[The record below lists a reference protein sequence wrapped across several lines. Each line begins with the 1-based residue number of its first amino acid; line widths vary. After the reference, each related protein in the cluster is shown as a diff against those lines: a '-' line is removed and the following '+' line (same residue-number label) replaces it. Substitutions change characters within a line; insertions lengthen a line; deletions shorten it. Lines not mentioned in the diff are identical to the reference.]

1 MNRKSKALKAL
12 LALAIVIALCMF
24 FARTVQTITTPK
36 VQRISAT
43 KGKLEQKISLTGE
56 LYFQKTESM
65 KLEGA
70 KKLAMTVEQVNVR
83 PGHYVSKG
91 DVIFTAF
98 APEYESK
105 MEELRTKR
113 DDKVREYTEE
123 YAGHILLKQTTR
135 QNDMYNEMMEGMA
148 AYYTA
153 RYNLVSQATAEGYA
167 LPGDDAGKAA
177 VTDGSEALNALSA
190 AFGEAL
196 ALRDAKVQQLSDLYN
211 GKIPGVYRIGD
222 TTFEYI
228 KKVDKLRG
236 EIDEL
241 DQQMLELAELNE
253 SLLQMVAPHDGY
265 ITEIELKSGDSY
277 DGSKPAFAMTAE
289 GDAPMLR
296 AEVTSV
302 DKTLREGLKITFSDG
317 ETASEISG
325 LETAADGKKYALVKL
340 DSKIIR
346 AAGGLARMLSEE
358 QIPLTLI
365 YKASKSTTLLPASAV
380 RSEGSGSDYVY
391 VVGRTYGGLLDSSG
405 YKVTKQTVTVLE
417 RGDQVVSVAEDLSY
431 REIADREDR
440 ALTDGQAVMDYV
452 D

>member
-1 MNRKSKALKAL
+1 M

-70 KKLAMTVEQVNVR
+70 KKLAITVEQVNVR

-241 DQQMLELAELNE
+241 DQQMLELA
-253 SLLQMVAPHDGY
+253 
-265 ITEIELKSGDSY
+265 
-277 DGSKPAFAMTAE
+277 AFAMTAE